1 MALLTRADIEAVKA
15 NSRKYEDVPVP
26 EWGPDAEVRIMEL
39 TAADRGYIEAGQIVA
54 GDSNPKLKVD
64 SLKTYRQKMVA
75 AGLVD
80 EKGDRLYAWKDLPL
94 LDDFGGAVLE
104 RLCDVALRL
113 SGMGRYGVK
122 RAEGNSDVAPTD
134 SSSSDSPS
142 TSD

>member
-1 MALLTRADIEAVKA
+1 MALLTREQIEAAKS
-15 NSRKYEDVPVP
+15 NSRKWEDVPVP

-39 TAADRGYIEAGQIVA
+39 TAADRGYVEAGQIVA
-54 GDSNPKLKVD
+54 NDSNPKLKVD

-80 EKGDRLYAWKDLPL
+80 ENGVRLYAWKDLPL

-113 SGMGRYGVK
+113 SGMGRHAVK
-122 RAEGNSDVAPTD
+122 KAEGNSDAGTTD